1 MCGMLLCMYV
11 VQGAEIHTCMCSVW
25 GQFSFS
31 EECIQMDR
39 NVQERPHSA
48 QDASQHQPV
57 IRKWKKPEPWFSGE
71 RRVTIAEIAQK
82 LNISQGSLC

>member
-1 MCGMLLCMYV
+1 MSGMLLCTYV

-25 GQFSFS
+25 GQFSFW

-39 NVQERPHSA
+39 IVQERPHSV

-57 IRKWKKPEPWFSGE
+57 SRNWKKPELWFCGE
-71 RRVTIAEIAQK
+71 RSV
-82 LNISQGSLC
+82 